1 MKRAI
6 CFLIL
11 ASLMLTASC
20 GENQTGDETTTTENI
35 TETTAKE
42 EEYSF
47 AELDLGGDT
56 FAILN
61 SSDTYG
67 FYYYLD
73 HDEISGERLDDVIYE
88 RNRKLEDK
96 YRSSLR

>member
-6 CFLIL
+6 CLLII
-11 ASLMLTASC
+11 ASLILTASC
-20 GENQTGDETTTTENI
+20 GETSTGDETTKATENVD
-35 TETTAKE
+35 ETTMKA

-47 AELDLGGDT
+47 AELDLSGDT

-67 FYYYLD
+67 STI
-73 HDEISGERLDDVIYE
+73 ISIMM
-88 RNRKLEDK
+88 
-96 YRSSLR
+96 RSAANGSTT